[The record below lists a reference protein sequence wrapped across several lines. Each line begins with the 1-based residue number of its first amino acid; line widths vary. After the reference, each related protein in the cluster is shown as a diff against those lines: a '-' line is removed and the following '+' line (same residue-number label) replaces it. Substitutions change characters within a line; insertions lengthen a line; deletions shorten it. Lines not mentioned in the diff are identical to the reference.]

1 MQTEKISKLIEHYAT
16 SSIKVSYMKFCFDV
30 DNTKAMH
37 DCNKKE
43 KLPESPQKKMTVN
56 SQVQ

>member
-1 MQTEKISKLIEHYAT
+1 
-16 SSIKVSYMKFCFDV
+16 MKFCDDV

-37 DCNKKE
+37 DCNKKD
-43 KLPESPQKKMTVN
+43 KLPESPQKKMTIN